1 MRAGGGGGG
10 PHNTLPKFGR
20 DWEERAQE
28 PAYEVSVGNQQIH
41 KERIA
46 TGCSCTTLLSIQ
58 IRATIVV
65 PLDGVRNDV
74 ADFDSRSIVLEIDNL
89 LDVYGDARE
98 CDAADLPI

>member
-1 MRAGGGGGG
+1 LPNLAGTGKRE
-10 PHNTLPKFGR
+10 T
-20 DWEERAQE
+20 QE
-28 PAYEVSVGNQQIH
+28 PVYEVSVGNQQIH

-46 TGCSCTTLLSIQ
+46 TGCSRTTLLSIQ

>member
-10 PHNTLPKFGR
+10 HHNTLPKFGR
-20 DWEERAQE
+20 E
-28 PAYEVSVGNQQIH
+28 
-41 KERIA
+41 
-46 TGCSCTTLLSIQ
+46 CTTLLSIQ

-65 PLDGVRNDV
+65 RLDGVQNDV

-98 CDAADLPI
+98 CDAADFPI